1 MTDTPTETPEE
12 TLAALRARTEAL
24 ERQLATVQQE
34 AETRLIGAELRA
46 QAMRAGIIDID
57 GLKLL
62 DAQAVRVNE
71 HGEVDGAAEAI
82 AALKRAKPWLF
93 GGATSSST
101 ASPPPPQQPRTKR
114 AQEMSDAEYR
124 AARAELTRR
133 R

>member
-34 AETRLIGAELRA
+34 AESRLIGAELRT
-46 QAMRAGIIDID
+46 QAMRAGIIDLD

-62 DAQAVRVNE
+62 GANDVRVNE
-71 HGEVDGAAEAI
+71 RGEVDGAAEAI
-82 AALKRAKPWLF
+82 TALKRAKPWLF
-93 GGATSSST
+93 GTATSSST
-101 ASPPPPQQPRTKR
+101 ASPPPPQQPRAKR
-114 AQEMSDAEYR
+114 AQEMSEAEYR
-124 AARAELTRR
+124 VARAELLRR